1 MWVLVQT
8 TWPLRYI
15 QVEEG
20 LGPTQGIH
28 SATPTGSSPQCF
40 SDPRSASKEIT
51 SHISTYY
58 ALSWQ
63 ENVRSWRNS
72 MVEERDRLGV
82 SFESRGPPSCPIY
95 QGS

>member
-1 MWVLVQT
+1 MVLSKLAKDH
-8 TWPLRYI
+8 TWKTASLDDPLPA
-15 QVEEG
+15 VAPEFP
-20 LGPTQGIH
+20 LAPV
-28 SATPTGSSPQCF
+28 
-40 SDPRSASKEIT
+40 SASKEIT

-63 ENVRSWRNS
+63 ENVHSWRNS
-72 MVEERDRLGV
+72 TVEERDRLGV